1 MDLDDE
7 IYIYLMDTKAAKKDY
22 SIYEVYKIYDEGGPI
37 LNYLGSWSLDSNY
50 LEIDNMDKNSR
61 RHDLRVSNPF
71 GVIITN

>member
-7 IYIYLMDTKAAKKDY
+7 IYIYLMCSKVSKKNY
-22 SIYEVYKIYDEGGPI
+22 SLYEVYKIYGDGGPI
-37 LNYLGSWSLDSNY
+37 TNYLGSWSLDSNY

-71 GVIITN
+71 GVMITN